1 MPERKRDRVL
11 VSCQHVWAAADEVI
25 PRLEAAGLEVDM
37 PRFDGQQLGETDL
50 LPIIDRYAGI
60 LAGDDLLS
68 RRVLEAGSRLRVIS
82 KWGVGVDAIDL
93 KAAEELGIEVLNTPG
108 VFGEELADYAMGY
121 LHLLARRQHEVN
133 QRVKAGTWHKVSGT
147 SLAGKTLGIV
157 GLGSSGQALARRA
170 SASSMR
176 VLGFDVV
183 PILDD
188 SNYQRVELHDLL
200 GTSDVVSLHLPLTR
214 ETNHLINEPALG
226 LMKPGAWLINISRGA
241 LVDEHALI
249 AALNAGR
256 IGAAALDVF
265 EEEPVSADN
274 PLLAMENVIVGSH
287 NGSNTTEAVAR
298 TTEMAVANLIKGL
311 GLGDGS

>member
-1 MPERKRDRVL
+1 MADRDQVL
-11 VSCQHVWAAADEVI
+11 ISCQHVWAAEHEVI
-25 PRLEAAGLEVDM
+25 PRLESLGLEVDM
-37 PRFDGQQLGETDL
+37 PRFDGQQLGEADL
-50 LPIIDRYAGI
+50 LPIIGRYVGI

-82 KWGVGVDAIDL
+82 KWGVGVDAIDIE
-93 KAAEELGIEVLNTPG
+93 AAGELGIEVLNTPG

-133 QRVKAGTWHKVSGT
+133 QGVKAGTWHKVRGT

-157 GLGSSGQALARRA
+157 GLGSSGRALARRA
-170 SASSMR
+170 AAASMR

-183 PILDD
+183 PVPDEA
-188 SNYQRVELHDLL
+188 NYQRAELPDLL
-200 GTSDVVSLHLPLTR
+200 ATSDVVSLHLPVTR
-214 ETNHLINEPALG
+214 ETNHLIDEAALG

-241 LVDEHALI
+241 LVDEHALV
-249 AALNAGR
+249 AALKEGR

-274 PLLAMENVIVGSH
+274 PLLTMENVIVGSH